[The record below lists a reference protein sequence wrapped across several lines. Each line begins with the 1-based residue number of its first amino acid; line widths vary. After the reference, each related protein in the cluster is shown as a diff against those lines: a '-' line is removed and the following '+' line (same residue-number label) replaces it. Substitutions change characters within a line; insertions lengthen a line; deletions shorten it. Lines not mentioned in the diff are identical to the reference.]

1 MLLVCLFCSATA
13 LGVGAGRLCVRSNP
27 APGEHQTGTW
37 LLQHHG
43 TPMETHGTCMGHL
56 WDTHGTPVGHPWK
69 PMGHQWDICGTPIET
84 HSTLGAG
91 HSNTVKPFGFPAPTE
106 KTQD

>member
-37 LLQHHG
+37 LLQHYG
-43 TPMETHGTCMGHL
+43 TPMEI
-56 WDTHGTPVGHPWK
+56 HGTPVGHPWK
-69 PMGHQWDICGTPIET
+69 PMGHQWDTCGTPIET
-84 HSTLGAG
+84 HGTLGAG

>member
-37 LLQHHG
+37 LLQHSWDTHGNPWDMHGEPVGHPWDTCG
-43 TPMETHGTCMGHL
+43 TPMETHGTSMGHL
-56 WDTHGTPVGHPWK
+56 WDTHRNP
-69 PMGHQWDICGTPIET
+69 
-84 HSTLGAG
+84 
-91 HSNTVKPFGFPAPTE
+91 
-106 KTQD
+106 